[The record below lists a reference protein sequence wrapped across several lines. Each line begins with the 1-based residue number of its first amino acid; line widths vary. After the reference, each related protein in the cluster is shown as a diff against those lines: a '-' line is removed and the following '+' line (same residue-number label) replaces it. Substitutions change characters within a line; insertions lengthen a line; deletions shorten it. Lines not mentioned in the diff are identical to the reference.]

1 MEKLFQKK
9 KNLIEKEKNEFKMT
23 QNKTFKITQE
33 IDEFIKIKEEKQF
46 IKNTFEQ
53 DKNMSLDFIEG
64 IKLEV
69 NKIKGVFEI
78 MQNVRMREN
87 LLQQEKFKKERD

>member
-1 MEKLFQKK
+1 
-9 KNLIEKEKNEFKMT
+9 
-23 QNKTFKITQE
+23 
-33 IDEFIKIKEEKQF
+33 
-46 IKNTFEQ
+46 
-53 DKNMSLDFIEG
+53 MSLDFIEG

-87 LLQQEKFKKERD
+87 LLQ